1 MDKKND
7 SLGIYYL
14 IILFLIIM
22 IIIPPL
28 FRYLM
33 PNNTNTNTNNN
44 TNNTNTN
51 QNINNNTNVN
61 PNTNNNTNVN
71 PNTNTT
77 TPTTNTISTL
87 TCNLDDE
94 LISYNIVSKYNSEKI
109 SNIIFTYTLKQGQ
122 ISNDAKVNNMFTV
135 INNLRTVKGA
145 TVQENT
151 NKISVEFNLE
161 GNQIQEELN
170 MYTQEKNT
178 QKASYEALGFK
189 CSLD

>member
-51 QNINNNTNVN
+51 QNQNINNNTNVD
-61 PNTNNNTNVN
+61 

-178 QKASYEALGFK
+178 QKTSYEALGFK